1 MPVALLLQNTLRSLS
16 LGARAM
22 GTWGRMVALE
32 ELLLERT
39 RGAFMV
45 SWFGTRF
52 PTEGFALRIS
62 FANLDALRLRYE
74 AVRSATGE
82 GAPGGL
88 NLTEPGAGMVGMLTG
103 ILSSP
108 FPALLVGIAAAV
120 LGEGWLTKLLGAL
133 HAASLGTLTGAVGV
147 LAFPLAIVGIL
158 VLAIDDPRVG
168 QVYGLMGALAE
179 LLTAARIFIDQ
190 LLGPPEQVR
199 NPLVRAVLGVFD
211 RMAAI
216 FALLL
221 GLAALIFARLQP
233 LILPLV
239 DQAIALYRLFQ
250 AVMGVIEVAV
260 FDLIFRLGWLSEGQ
274 GSPLA
279 AIDAV
284 VAALMQMAT
293 VLSERIGEL
302 MDTVVSGIT
311 DLGLSLSARVL
322 LFLTAASEALR
333 RAVENHPLGQVLN
346 MAIAIMPAVISALRA
361 IGTMIMASL
370 RNAPVIGGLL
380 SGSGSSSSSASGGGV
395 TDWLYRQGP
404 PLPPVPTA
412 PAVGAVEV
420 AVGGRPALSASLD
433 TLLATAEGSPTYVFL
448 TDEAMAELAR
458 MRSRPDPFRLE
469 RLALRDVGGGS
480 AAQQLADLRAEQL
493 PLRAL
498 LAAIVERVLPPAA
511 APYVRELD
519 DLFRL
524 VDRELFGLPA
534 GTAPRRELPV
544 RALAESNRL
553 RVEVG
558 RLRVRVAGADT
569 AAARAWA
576 DSFGAALRAQSY
588 IAANTPEG

>member
-32 ELLLERT
+32 ELLLERA

>member
-544 RALAESNRL
+544 RALAESDRL